1 MREIFGVTGGT
12 GCGKT
17 TFLKVLE
24 EQGFLPIDCDALYH
38 DLVRENAA
46 MLAAIGA
53 AFPGTVVGGSLQRKA
68 LGQIVFAD
76 PAALKTLSAITD
88 PFVDAAV
95 EALLA
100 AHPAQNAAIDAI
112 RLFES
117 GIARRCSRTF
127 AVTAPVE
134 TRVKRLMAREGI
146 SEDYAR
152 LRIAA
157 QPSDETFQA
166 KCDTVLVNDF
176 PTKEDFAAYCRT
188 VLKSLPL
195 RGGGIGASR

>member
-17 TFLKVLE
+17 TFLQVLAE
-24 EQGFLPIDCDALYH
+24 AGFLTIDCDALYH
-38 DLVRENAA
+38 RLLLENKA
-46 MLAAIGA
+46 MVAAIGA
-53 AFPGTVVGGSLQRKA
+53 AFPGTVAGGTLQRKA
-68 LGQIVFAD
+68 LGRIVFAD
-76 PAALKTLSAITD
+76 GAALEKLSAITD

-112 RLFES
+112 RLLES
-117 GIARRCSRTF
+117 GISRRCNRIF

-134 TRVKRLMAREGI
+134 IRVKRLMAREGI
-146 SEDYAR
+146 GEDYAR

-157 QPSDETFQA
+157 QPDEAYFQA
-166 KCDTVLVNDF
+166 RCDTVLVNDF
-176 PTKEDFAAYCRT
+176 PTKAEFAAYCRQA
-188 VLKSLPL
+188 LL
-195 RGGGIGASR
+195 RWTETTPG

>member
-24 EQGFLPIDCDALYH
+24 EQGFLTIDCDALYH
-38 DLVRENAA
+38 DLLRENAA

-76 PAALKTLSAITD
+76 PAALKALSAITD

-157 QPSDETFQA
+157 QPSDELFQA

-176 PTKEDFAAYCRT
+176 PTKDEFAEYCRPPRA
-188 VLKSLPL
+188 KRSHRRHPPL
-195 RGGGIGASR
+195 

>member
-17 TFLKVLE
+17 TFLQVLAE
-24 EQGFLPIDCDALYH
+24 AGFLTIDCDALYH
-38 DLVRENAA
+38 RLLLENKA
-46 MLAAIGA
+46 MVAAIGA
-53 AFPGTVVGGSLQRKA
+53 AFPGTVVRGTLQRKA

-76 PAALKTLSAITD
+76 GAALEKLSAITD

-95 EALLA
+95 VELLQ

-112 RLFES
+112 RLLES
-117 GIARRCSRTF
+117 GIARRCNRIF

-134 TRVKRLMAREGI
+134 IRVKRLMAREGI
-146 SEDYAR
+146 GEDYAR

-157 QPSDETFQA
+157 QPDEAYFQA
-166 KCDTVLVNDF
+166 RCDTVLVNDF
-176 PTKEDFAAYCRT
+176 PTKAEFAAYCRQA
-188 VLKSLPL
+188 L
-195 RGGGIGASR
+195 SRRAETTPG

>member
-17 TFLKVLE
+17 TFLEVLA
-24 EQGFLPIDCDALYH
+24 EQGFLTIDCDALYH
-38 DLVRENAA
+38 DLLKENAA
-46 MLAAIGA
+46 MLAAIGT
-53 AFPGTVVGGSLQRKA
+53 AFPGTVAGGILQRKA

-76 PAALKTLSAITD
+76 PAALKTLSTITD

-100 AHPAQNAAIDAI
+100 AHPDQNAAIDAI
-112 RLFES
+112 RLLES

-146 SEDYAR
+146 GEDYAR

-157 QPSDETFQA
+157 QPSDELFQA
-166 KCDTVLVNDF
+166 QCDTVLVNDF
-176 PTKEDFAAYCRT
+176 PTKEEFADHCRSM
-188 VLKSLPL
+188 LKSLPL
-195 RGGGIGASR
+195 RGGGIGVSR

>member
-24 EQGFLPIDCDALYH
+24 AQGFLTIDCDALYH
-38 DLVRENAA
+38 DLLRENAA

-53 AFPGTVVGGSLQRKA
+53 AFPGTVVNGSLQRKA

-76 PAALKTLSAITD
+76 PAALEALSAISAFSMQLATRD
-88 PFVDAAV
+88 EV

-100 AHPAQNAAIDAI
+100 AHPEQNAAIDAI
-112 RLFES
+112 RLLES

-157 QPSDETFQA
+157 QPSDELFQA

-176 PTKEDFAAYCRT
+176 PTKEEFAAYCRT
-188 VLKSLPL
+188 VLLHP
-195 RGGGIGASR
+195 

>member
-24 EQGFLPIDCDALYH
+24 EQGFLTIDCDALYH
-38 DLVRENAA
+38 DLLRENAA

-68 LGQIVFAD
+68 LGQIVF
-76 PAALKTLSAITD
+76 
-88 PFVDAAV
+88 
-95 EALLA
+95 
-100 AHPAQNAAIDAI
+100 
-112 RLFES
+112 
-117 GIARRCSRTF
+117 ARRCSRTF

-176 PTKEDFAAYCRT
+176 PTKQEFAEYCRSM
-188 VLKSLPL
+188 LLHP
-195 RGGGIGASR
+195 

>member
-1 MREIFGVTGGT
+1 MGEIFGVTGGT

-24 EQGFLPIDCDALYH
+24 EKGFLTIDCDALYH
-38 DLVRENAA
+38 DLLRENAA

-157 QPSDETFQA
+157 QPDDSVFAGLADV
-166 KCDTVLVNDF
+166 VLVNDF
-176 PTKEDFAAYCRT
+176 PTRAEFEAHCRDK
-188 VLKSLPL
+188 LEKLL
-195 RGGGIGASR
+195 